1 MKLLEKQSEAIMSIC
16 EVDKIDFCWRDK
28 KNEGKLFL
36 AFTDHLDWK
45 NENEHLKLLQAK
57 LNTYLSY
64 VENENSY
71 IQDENR
77 KIFIRQNFHKFEIR
91 IVFKKK
97 PIKSCVVFLKKYSKW
112 LKNYL
117 LLDDYDIEIITD
129 FSHIEKI
136 CWLRKYL
143 LKIKNWFVLEK

>member
-1 MKLLEKQSEAIMSIC
+1 MSIC
-16 EVDKIDFCWRDK
+16 ESDKIDFCWSDK
-28 KNEGKLFL
+28 KNKGKLFL
-36 AFTDHLDWK
+36 AFTDHLDWE
-45 NENEHLKLLQAK
+45 NEVEHLKLLQAK

-64 VENENSY
+64 IENENSY

-77 KIFIRQNFHKFEIR
+77 NIFIKQNFRKFEIR
-91 IVFKKK
+91 IVFKKE
-97 PIKSCVVFLKKYSKW
+97 PIKSCVIFLKKYSKW

-129 FSHIEKI
+129 FSHIEKV

-143 LKIKNWFVLEK
+143 FKVKNLFGLKK